1 MYKRRHRSRI
11 KHLCMACVTMAIFI
25 GGCTG
30 YGPPPPESW
39 RRIPSFDAVAG
50 RWAGEVVAEPSKK
63 LKDNVFLSIE
73 PKGPFVFVGE
83 HLARSLLGAGTFL
96 LDQGILVSDKG
107 GRMIHLKWY
116 EVDGHALLGG
126 RGSKCKS

>member
-1 MYKRRHRSRI
+1 M
-11 KHLCMACVTMAIFI
+11 
-25 GGCTG
+25 
-30 YGPPPPESW
+30 
-39 RRIPSFDAVAG
+39 
-50 RWAGEVVAEPSKK
+50 VAEPSKK

-73 PKGPFVFVGE
+73 PNGTFVFVGE

-116 EVDGHALLGG
+116 EVDGHVLLGG